1 MRKNV
6 IKKSLA
12 ALLSIALVAGMTAIP
27 EKASAAGVDTTGWKT
42 SIALDFGPTGS
53 DVNESSLMPKVFSD
67 YPDSFTSTPAN
78 PAEVPV
84 AGSGSMTYAD
94 TAVSDIY
101 TDSEAPKTAQKIG
114 FDKIMPSAVTTEGGN
129 YFKDWVFSPNGEKY
143 SFSVDLPVGQY
154 YVYVYTGNKT
164 KERNN
169 TTIVNFNNETI
180 TETPLNYDQTSNGA
194 SQFYGATKTEV
205 VYVVD
210 VKDNGQG
217 YGTLTANLYDDTIGN
232 DTYAASHTYTISDAL
247 DENDTKGIDHFDF
260 YEGTDAA
267 ISPASDSI
275 VTARLNGIE
284 IAPVASPVHAQDISS
299 PESMSLEINS
309 EASFKEQITG
319 IKGCTDR
326 IAYLSSNPDIASID
340 VYSGKIT
347 THQMGE
353 ADIYAYNAYLNK
365 YAVTKLTVTAETV
378 ISLDKSEL
386 SLTLDDNNSASA
398 ELTASFNEA
407 SSDVVE
413 WTSNSADVTIG
424 EASFTQGK
432 TSTSK
437 VTVTAKNPG
446 TATITAKRTDTGK
459 TATCTVNIKC
469 PVKGIAIAD
478 KDGNVYD
485 DSAKITIMEG
495 ETIDISA
502 VITPDNAT
510 NKSVTYASSDKAIAA
525 VSAKNDIGTIS
536 GKSVGEA
543 VITVTSADNPEISD
557 TITVS
562 VLPVP
567 VVSVAIADKDGNVYS
582 DDAKLTVT
590 QGSTIDISAVITPEN
605 ATNKAVTY
613 KSSNDAVAT
622 VTVTDGIATITGVS
636 IGEAVITVTSED
648 RPELTDTI
656 TVSVTAVPSSNPPSG
671 SNGGTVNPPQSPNDN
686 AAVSSVTLSGKKAT
700 SLKVKKSVT
709 FKAKASNT
717 SVKKIKVKIK
727 AGKKLIKVKKS
738 AKKVKITA
746 LKKGKATIVVT
757 VKAKDGT
764 SKKFTRKITIK

>member
-1 MRKNV
+1 M
-6 IKKSLA
+6 
-12 ALLSIALVAGMTAIP
+12 
-27 EKASAAGVDTTGWKT
+27 
-42 SIALDFGPTGS
+42 
-53 DVNESSLMPKVFSD
+53 
-67 YPDSFTSTPAN
+67 
-78 PAEVPV
+78 
-84 AGSGSMTYAD
+84 
-94 TAVSDIY
+94 
-101 TDSEAPKTAQKIG
+101 
-114 FDKIMPSAVTTEGGN
+114 
-129 YFKDWVFSPNGEKY
+129 
-143 SFSVDLPVGQY
+143 
-154 YVYVYTGNKT
+154 
-164 KERNN
+164 
-169 TTIVNFNNETI
+169 
-180 TETPLNYDQTSNGA
+180 
-194 SQFYGATKTEV
+194 
-205 VYVVD
+205 
-210 VKDNGQG
+210 
-217 YGTLTANLYDDTIGN
+217 
-232 DTYAASHTYTISDAL
+232 
-247 DENDTKGIDHFDF
+247 
-260 YEGTDAA
+260 
-267 ISPASDSI
+267 
-275 VTARLNGIE
+275 
-284 IAPVASPVHAQDISS
+284 
-299 PESMSLEINS
+299 
-309 EASFKEQITG
+309 
-319 IKGCTDR
+319 
-326 IAYLSSNPDIASID
+326 
-340 VYSGKIT
+340 
-347 THQMGE
+347 
-353 ADIYAYNAYLNK
+353 
-365 YAVTKLTVTAETV
+365 
-378 ISLDKSEL
+378 
-386 SLTLDDNNSASA
+386 
-398 ELTASFNEA
+398 
-407 SSDVVE
+407 
-413 WTSNSADVTIG
+413 
-424 EASFTQGK
+424 
-432 TSTSK
+432 
-437 VTVTAKNPG
+437 
-446 TATITAKRTDTGK
+446 
-459 TATCTVNIKC
+459 
-469 PVKGIAIAD
+469 
-478 KDGNVYD
+478 YD

-622 VTVTDGIATITGVS
+622 VAVTDGIATITGVS